1 RAEQQGRLSARVL
14 EKLFLWQRA
23 TALADDPAA
32 SPEEN
37 LAARLHA
44 IEGEAEL
51 DLLTGGWFS
60 AWRAGASALPV
71 EAR

>member
-1 RAEQQGRLSARVL
+1 ML
-14 EKLFLWQRA
+14 EKLFLWQKA
-23 TALADDPAA
+23 TALADDGAT

-44 IEGEAEL
+44 LEAEAEL

-60 AWRAGASALPV
+60 AWRASASATGS